1 MSLIKDLLLWL
12 FTNLRTAKDFFRNKR
27 ATETRRGTND
37 FHNVILV
44 EVFAKIIGKK
54 AKLSSFPKFF

>member
-1 MSLIKDLLLWL
+1 MAVYKFANSKG
-12 FTNLRTAKDFFRNKR
+12 FFRNKR

-37 FHNVILV
+37 FHNVILA

-54 AKLSSFPKFF
+54 VKLSSFPKFF